1 MQNVRAIVTET
12 GAGVEIARVIHGP
25 NKHSVE
31 ERTREQL
38 RQIIEQVVR
47 DNPRASCDDMDDALR
62 RGYWSTDL
70 GSEEFSVFVLE
81 PVEVD
86 QVE

>member
-1 MQNVRAIVTET
+1 MQNIRAIVTET
-12 GAGVEIARVIHGP
+12 GAGVEIARLIHGTS
-25 NKHSVE
+25 KQSVE
-31 ERTREQL
+31 IRTRYQL
-38 RQIIEQVVR
+38 RHIIEQVVR
-47 DNPRASCDDMDDALR
+47 DNPRATCDDMDDALR